1 MCVCIEREKKKRERD
16 RGGVRRDRERC
27 RYRSSVAL
35 LFSHLLKSHFQFFFP
50 DYILYTK
57 S

>member
-1 MCVCIEREKKKRERD
+1 MCVYREREKRERD

-50 DYILYTK
+50 DYILHTK